1 MQAIKDQQAAHDAD
15 LIKTQPLV
23 SGLKQDAPTSH
34 EESQT
39 QEEAAT
45 DQASNW
51 QAAVDDSSERTSAG
65 AATHHNEAAHAAQ
78 DAEEDWQIADAAIS
92 RLLAIR

>member
-15 LIKTQPLV
+15 LMKTQPV
-23 SGLKQDAPTSH
+23 VPGLNQDVPTSH

-45 DQASNW
+45 DQASTW
-51 QAAVDDSSERTSAG
+51 RAAVDHSFERTSAG
-65 AATHHNEAAHAAQ
+65 AATHDNETAHAAQ

-92 RLLAIR
+92 RLLAVR